1 MQSGNRR
8 RLTTPWPASALE
20 ACPPNGIRCNP
31 VSGWVVVVVAHYPLT
46 TIHCPTSTP
55 SPLVASVVVAMAIAT
70 LCGSYN
76 ACSGRFW
83 TRSPY
88 ISLRFFFVYVSSS
101 ISFSVSFSFWA
112 LGFSLSSSFGI
123 HDSKPV
129 CRWLPA
135 NCRGT
140 SFWPSSDMERPP
152 SQDGARNLANVL
164 KGHPRC
170 RAASSA
176 TCCMPALGRL
186 SRTQSSANLAVAELV
201 TWPLGHLAEL
211 PS

>member
-1 MQSGNRR
+1 MESAVTQLAVGWWWWLPTIHWPLSTAQHPLRVHWWQVWWLRWRLQHFVAAITRAAAAFGPD
-8 RLTTPWPASALE
+8 RLTS
-20 ACPPNGIRCNP
+20 RC
-31 VSGWVVVVVAHYPLT
+31 V
-46 TIHCPTSTP
+46 
-55 SPLVASVVVAMAIAT
+55 
-70 LCGSYN
+70 
-76 ACSGRFW
+76 
-83 TRSPY
+83 
-88 ISLRFFFVYVSSS
+88 FFFVYVSSS